1 MLRRFLHNTAISA
14 VAYGLAGVLG
24 LMAVGAIARFYGV
37 AVLGLIVLTRSFLPS
52 GFLVLFDFGV
62 SELATQAVARGR
74 VGDWHAASE
83 KVTLL
88 TVIAGVIGVVSAV
101 VLYLAA
107 APLTALFK
115 VSADHV
121 DAFVAILAFTALM
134 LPIAFLGL
142 IAEGILK
149 GLEEYGWLRLTEV
162 IGNALYV
169 AAVYVMVWKGQPFET
184 VAYAYLAMTVAKYV
198 VLAVVVQRMARETPL
213 RFTVWGLESR
223 KDVLHRCWLM
233 FNSRFAGI
241 LQQPVVP
248 LAIGTLFGPV
258 EVGTYDVLTRLT
270 RFLKTVMSPLYSAIL
285 PLSTQIEE
293 TTDTRRLQILGRN
306 GLVLPS
312 AVVIPILTVMAL
324 FSDEILKIWVG
335 PDHADQWPWFALS
348 LLVPA
353 VTVLLGAGQAALMV
367 RADFLR
373 LNTRYTYLQVLV
385 QYAVTAITL
394 VWLRERAFIL
404 GWVVSFVVS
413 APFIARRMLS
423 HMDLPDSLF
432 WEQVGRQAIVAAILT
447 AIALAYRMYAGADG
461 FLALVIVGGIGCLV
475 AWGLSATLILSA
487 SDRAMFGRFARAIA
501 LRR

>member
-1 MLRRFLHNTAISA
+1 
-14 VAYGLAGVLG
+14 
-24 LMAVGAIARFYGV
+24 MAVGAIARFYGV

-52 GFLVLFDFGV
+52 GFLTLFDFGV

-74 VGDWHAASE
+74 VGDWNTASE

-88 TVIAGVIGVVSAV
+88 TLIAGMVGLVSAV

-107 APLTALFK
+107 APLCALFK
-115 VSADHV
+115 VSADHAG
-121 DAFVAILAFTALM
+121 AFVSILAVTAFM

-169 AAVYVMVWKGQPFET
+169 AAVYVMVWRGEPFET
-184 VAYAYLAMTVAKYV
+184 VAYAYLAMTVAKYL
-198 VLAVVVQRMARETPL
+198 VLAVVVQRLARETPL
-213 RFTVWGLESR
+213 RFAMWGGESR
-223 KDVLHRCWLM
+223 RDILHRCWLM
-233 FNSRFAGI
+233 FNARIGGI

-248 LAIGTLFGPV
+248 LAIGALFSPV

-312 AVVIPILTVMAL
+312 AVVIPILTVIAL
-324 FSDEILKIWVG
+324 FSDNILKVWVG

-353 VTVLLGAGQAALMV
+353 VTVLLGAGQTALMV

-373 LNTRYTYLQVLV
+373 LNTRYLYVQVLI
-385 QYAVTAITL
+385 QYAVTAVAV
-394 VWLRERAFIL
+394 VWFRERAFIL
-404 GWVVSFVVS
+404 GWVVSFVAS
-413 APFIARRMLS
+413 APFIARRMLA
-423 HMDLPDSLF
+423 HMDLPSSLF
-432 WEQVGRQAIVAAILT
+432 WEQVGRQALVAAILT
-447 AIALAYRMYAGADG
+447 AMALAYRMSAAGADG
-461 FLALVIVGGIGCLV
+461 LLALVIVGGLGCV
-475 AWGLSATLILSA
+475 AAWGLSATLILSA

-501 LRR
+501 QRK